1 MARAGLGLSITDLA
15 KVASVGISTVARFES
30 EKAVPIP
37 STVAAMRRAL
47 EDMGAIFLADGEMT
61 AGGQGVRL
69 REPTP
74 SMSGSI

>member
-15 KVASVGISTVARFES
+15 KAASVGISTVARFES

-47 EDMGAIFLADGEMT
+47 EDMGAVFLADGEMIQ
-61 AGGQGVRL
+61 GGQGVRL
-69 REPTP
+69 RSSALP
-74 SMSGSI
+74 MSGS